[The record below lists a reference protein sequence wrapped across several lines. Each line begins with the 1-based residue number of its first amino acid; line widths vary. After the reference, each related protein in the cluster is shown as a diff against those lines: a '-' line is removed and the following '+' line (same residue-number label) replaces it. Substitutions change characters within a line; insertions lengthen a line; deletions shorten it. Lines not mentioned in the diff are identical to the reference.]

1 MTIEVCT
8 IGGFSKTEG
17 NSVAI
22 KVDDEV
28 VLLDMGLSMEN
39 YIKHQEDREDVRVEK
54 TYSKLIKVDAVPNY
68 DLIKDWKNKVVA
80 IAPSHAHLDHVGA
93 IPFAASLFPKAKVIS
108 TPYTIEILNSI
119 LRDEKIHLP
128 NQLITV
134 KLNGSYKVSEK
145 ITLEFVEMTH
155 SIPHTATIV
164 VHTPYGKI
172 MYANDFKLDY
182 TPIIGKPPNMTR
194 LKELGEEG
202 VDIMFIDCLYADTHI
217 HTPSETVAKQLL
229 KDVMLGIDATGKA
242 MIVTTFS
249 SQISRLKSIIEM
261 GQKLNR
267 KIVFLGRSL
276 SKYVSAAERIN
287 LVHFSEDVKMY
298 SRRDEV
304 EKILHKIQKEG
315 PDKYLIVCTGHQG
328 EPRAILSR
336 IVRGEIDYKLK
347 DGDIVIFSC
356 RVIPVETNI
365 KNRAKLDSDLK
376 KKGVRLFKDVHVSG
390 HGALEDHRELLEC
403 AKPKLF
409 VPIHAAP
416 EKARMLIDFAKGL
429 GFKGKGMVDGGRFVV
444 K

>member
-1 MTIEVCT
+1 MPIEICT

-39 YIKHQEDREDVRVEK
+39 YIKHQEDREDVRAEK
-54 TYSKLIKVDAVPNY
+54 TYKELIKVEAVPNY
-68 DLIKDWKNKVVA
+68 SHIKDWMDKVVV
-80 IAPSHAHLDHVGA
+80 IAPSHGHLDHVGA
-93 IPFAASLFPKAKVIS
+93 IPFAASLFPKATVVS
-108 TPYTIEILNSI
+108 TPYTIEILRAI
-119 LRDEKIHLP
+119 LKDERINLP
-128 NQLITV
+128 NEIV
-134 KLNGSYKVSEK
+134 SIKLNGTYKVSDK

-172 MYANDFKLDY
+172 AYANDFKLDH
-182 TPIIGKPPNMTR
+182 TPVIGKPPNMDR
-194 LKELGEEG
+194 LKAIGKEG
-202 VDIMFIDCLYADTHI
+202 VDVMFMDCLYADTHI
-217 HTPSETVAKQLL
+217 HTPSEKVAKQLL
-229 KDVMLGIDATGKA
+229 QDVMLGTESQGKA

-261 GQKLNR
+261 GKKLNR

-276 SKYVSAAERIN
+276 NKYVTAAEKIN
-287 LVHFSEDVKMY
+287 LVKFTQDVKMY
-298 SRRDEV
+298 SRRHEV
-304 EKILHKIQKEG
+304 EKILRKIQKEG

-336 IVRGEIDYKLK
+336 IVKGELDYKLK

-365 KNRAKLDSDLK
+365 RHRAKLDSDLK
-376 KKGVRLFKDVHVSG
+376 KKGVRIFKDVHVSG
-390 HGALEDHRELLEC
+390 HGALEDHRDLLEC
-403 AKPKLF
+403 VRPKLF
-409 VPIHAAP
+409 MPIHAEPA
-416 EKARMLIDFAKGL
+416 KARMLIDFAKPL
-429 GFKGKGMVDGGRFVV
+429 GFKGKGMIDGGRFVV

>member
-1 MTIEVCT
+1 MPIEICT
-8 IGGFSKTEG
+8 IGGFSRTEG

-39 YIKHQEDREDVRVEK
+39 YIKHQEDREDVRSAK
-54 TYSKLIKVDAVPNY
+54 TYKELLKVEAVPDY
-68 DLIKDWKNKVVA
+68 SHIKDWMDMVVA
-80 IAPSHAHLDHVGA
+80 IAPSHGHLDHVGA
-93 IPFAASLFPKAKVIS
+93 VPFAASLFPKAAVVS
-108 TPYTIEILNSI
+108 TPYTIEILKAI
-119 LRDEKIHLP
+119 LKDEHINLP
-128 NQLITV
+128 NKIITV
-134 KLNGSYKVSEK
+134 KLNGTYKVSEK

-172 MYANDFKLDY
+172 VYANDFKLDH
-182 TPIIGKPPNMTR
+182 TPIIGKPPNLPR
-194 LKELGEEG
+194 LKKLGEEG
-202 VDIMFIDCLYADTHI
+202 VNVMFMDCLYAHSHI
-217 HTPSETVAKQLL
+217 HTPSEQVAKQLL
-229 KDVMLGIDATGKA
+229 QDVMLGTESRGKA

-261 GQKLNR
+261 GKKLNR

-276 SKYVSAAERIN
+276 SKYVGAAERIN
-287 LVHFSEDVKMY
+287 LVHFSQDVKMY

-304 EKILHKIQKEG
+304 EKILRKIQKDG
-315 PDKYLIVCTGHQG
+315 PEKYLIVCTGHQG

-336 IVRGEIDYKLK
+336 IVRGELDYQLK

-365 KNRAKLDSDLK
+365 KHRAKLDSDLK

-390 HGALEDHRELLEC
+390 HGALEDHRDLLEC
-403 AKPKLF
+403 VKPKLF
-409 VPIHAAP
+409 IPIHAEPA
-416 EKARMLIDFAKGL
+416 KARMLIDFAKPL
-429 GFKGKGMVDGGRFVV
+429 GFKGKGMIDGGRLVV

>member
-304 EKILHKIQKEG
+304 EKSLHKIQKEG

-403 AKPKLF
+403 VKPKLF

>member
-356 RVIPVETNI
+356 RVIPVETN
-365 KNRAKLDSDLK
+365 K
-376 KKGVRLFKDVHVSG
+376 KIVQN
-390 HGALEDHRELLEC
+390 
-403 AKPKLF
+403 
-409 VPIHAAP
+409 
-416 EKARMLIDFAKGL
+416 
-429 GFKGKGMVDGGRFVV
+429 
-444 K
+444 